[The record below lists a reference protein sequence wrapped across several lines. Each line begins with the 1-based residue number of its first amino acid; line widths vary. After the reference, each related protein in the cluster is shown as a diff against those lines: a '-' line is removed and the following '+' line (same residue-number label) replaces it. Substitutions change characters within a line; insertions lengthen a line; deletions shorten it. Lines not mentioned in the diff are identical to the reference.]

1 VIDRNKRIRGMNPS
15 RGDTKARGYRICYRG
30 VFVGS

>member
-1 VIDRNKRIRGMNPS
+1 VIDRNKRIGGINPS
-15 RGDTKARGYRICYRG
+15 RRDTKARGHRVCYRG